1 MREAKEAFA
10 SASAE
15 SRRANRA
22 KRAVHAPRRRRN
34 VEEIAKM
41 LDIEDV
47 YPGEDSSIQ
56 CVVRQKSS
64 LVAKDNLVG
73 EELHRRCQELFKKKY
88 GAREWTRAPR
98 GKGRREKC

>member
-1 MREAKEAFA
+1 MESANEKTVPCVRRAHFPVHRRNDLQAAASHKERDIEGEAKEAFA

-47 YPGEDSSIQ
+47 YLGEDSSIQ
-56 CVVRQKSS
+56 CVVR
-64 LVAKDNLVG
+64 
-73 EELHRRCQELFKKKY
+73 
-88 GAREWTRAPR
+88 
-98 GKGRREKC
+98 